1 MTIVITGAS
10 GQLGRLTAEAVL
22 GHVEPFELVLVSR
35 DPGALA
41 DFAARGVVV
50 RAGDFSDPATLRDAF
65 AGCERMLLISTDQIG
80 RRVAGHQAAIDA
92 AAEAGVRWIAYTSMV
107 NPSDSNP
114 VIVAAEHRATEEHLR
129 ASGVTWTFLRNGIYA
144 ETLLPAA
151 TAALISGRH
160 PTNAGDGRVSY
171 VSREDCAAV
180 AAAVLTSGGHDGRS
194 YDVTGPDAVGDQE
207 VAALFT
213 ELGGRPVEA
222 VPLDDDA
229 YVAAMVEQAGMAEAD
244 ARAYATFGIGARRF
258 YLAPISTMVQELAG
272 RPPISV
278 RDVIEA
284 GLAAI
289 V

>member
-10 GQLGRLTAEAVL
+10 GHLGRLTAEAVL
-22 GHVEPFELVLVSR
+22 GRVDPIKLVLVSR
-35 DPGALA
+35 DPGSLA

-50 RAGDFSDPATLRDAF
+50 RAGDFSDPATLRPAF
-65 AGCERMLLISTDQIG
+65 AGCERMLLISTDHIG

-92 AAEAGVRWIAYTSMV
+92 AAEAGVRWIAYTSMI

-144 ETLLPAA
+144 ETLLGAA
-151 TAALISGRH
+151 AAAMVSGRH
-160 PTNAGDGRVSY
+160 PTNGGDGRVSY

-180 AAAVLTSGGHDGRS
+180 AAAVLTSGGHDGKS
-194 YDVTGPDAVGDQE
+194 YDVTGPDAVSDHE
-207 VAALFT
+207 VAALFAH
-213 ELGGRPVEA
+213 LGGRPIEA
-222 VPLDDDA
+222 VPLDDEA
-229 YVAAMVEQAGMAEAD
+229 YVATLVEQAGMAEED
-244 ARAYATFGIGARRF
+244 ARAYATFGIGTRRF
-258 YLAPISTMVQELAG
+258 YLAAISTVVQDLAG
-272 RPPISV
+272 RPPV
-278 RDVIEA
+278 TVHDVVGA